1 VPTPRSPAVV
11 LSQHRVV
18 AEAPQKLN
26 IRCALTDVFVRN
38 VQVSVVFF
46 YEHKL
51 DTTAL
56 TCGLARVLGDFAP
69 FNARL
74 RRRDGEHFIE
84 CGDTGSRFSIARS
97 DSTLTATLADLDDK
111 ARLDLVDV
119 VDARRCWSGDPVLA
133 IRVTQFADGRSALG
147 VSWHHTA
154 GDLHSVMSLM
164 KAWSRAV
171 TGLHYDKPL
180 LVEDR
185 DDYLNR
191 TLPAAD
197 GVLPNLRYLKVVE
210 LLKLAAYLLTK
221 GRDKQRITLHFDQ
234 DELERLRATLQSAC
248 GQRLSIN
255 DAVSAHVCSVL
266 SSRDLKARDRRL
278 SIAVDYRRRAGLP
291 ENLMGNLVTS
301 VEVGCEHG
309 KPVDKLAADLRSG
322 VDNFADRYLNH
333 HANLRYVQSHGGV
346 AKITRFIPTAI
357 DPFSGSLLVTN
368 WSGSGIYDID
378 FGVAAPSHFVAAGSG
393 PLPWLGVM
401 HEGFGNRGLIVEL
414 EIPRAVAARM
424 LDEAGIREIHRYR
437 APPVRLSEVESNL
450 SWLS

>member
-1 VPTPRSPAVV
+1 VPTPSSTLTV
-11 LSQHRVV
+11 LSQQRVA
-18 AEAPQKLN
+18 AEAPQKLT
-26 IRCALTDVFVRN
+26 IRCALTDVFVRD

-56 TCGLARVLGDFAP
+56 TRGLARVLGDFAP

-74 RRRDGEHFIE
+74 RHRNGERFIE
-84 CGDTGSRFSIARS
+84 CGDTGARFSIARS
-97 DSTLTATLADLDDK
+97 DSTLTATLADLDDR

-119 VDARRCWSGDPVLA
+119 IDARRCWSGDPVLA
-133 IRVTQFADGRSALG
+133 IRVTQFADGHSALG

-154 GDLHSVMSLM
+154 GDLNSVMSLM

-171 TGLHYDKPL
+171 TGLNYEKPL

-191 TLPAAD
+191 TLLAAD
-197 GVLPNLRYLKVVE
+197 GVLPNLRYLKVTE
-210 LLKLAAYLLTK
+210 LLKLAAYILTK
-221 GRDKQRITLHFDQ
+221 GRDKRRITLHFDP
-234 DELERLRATLQSAC
+234 DELEHMRGTLQSDS

-266 SSRDLKARDRRL
+266 SSRDIKARDRRL

-291 ENLMGNLVTS
+291 ENVIGNMVTS
-301 VEVGCEHG
+301 VEVACEHG
-309 KPVDKLAADLRSG
+309 KPVAKLAADLRSG
-322 VDNFADRYLNH
+322 VDNFTAKYLNH

-357 DPFSGSLLVTN
+357 DPFSGSLLVSN
-368 WSGSGIYDID
+368 WSGAGIYDID
-378 FGVAAPSHFVAAGSG
+378 FGVAGPSHFVAAGSG

-401 HEGFGNRGLIVEL
+401 HEGFRNRGLIVEL
-414 EIPRAVAARM
+414 ELPRAVAARM

-437 APPVRLSEVESNL
+437 SSPARLPDAESNPA
-450 SWLS
+450 WLS